1 MVSALETCDFC
12 NMWGNV
18 HFFFM
23 SGSHTVTETN
33 RL

>member
-1 MVSALETCDFC
+1 MVSALETLNFC
-12 NMWGNV
+12 NMWGYV
-18 HFFFM
+18 RFFFM